1 MSDPSDQLLRE
12 IDEDLKREQWEKLWK
27 TYGRYVVAGIV
38 VVVVVVL
45 GFVGWRE
52 YRERQL
58 ADDGLTY
65 WKADRQA
72 AFGDYRAAAEGFN
85 ALVEDGQAGYPD
97 LAGLREAAALA
108 QAGDREAALELYDR
122 ISSQAGIG
130 SHLGQ
135 LAELYA
141 AVMLVDTGDPNQVA
155 DRLEPLAADGAPWR
169 YSARELQGLLAL
181 RIGNLDDARAIF
193 DALTNDENAPT
204 TLRNRASELLA
215 ITGGGGDA

>member
-1 MSDPSDQLLRE
+1 VSDPSDQLLRE

-27 TYGRYVVAGIV
+27 AYGRYVVAVLV
-38 VVVVVVL
+38 VVVIAVL

-58 ADDGLTY
+58 AEDGLIY

-72 AFGDYRAAAEGFN
+72 AFGDYGAAAEGFET
-85 ALVEDGQAGYPD
+85 LVESGDAGYPE

-108 QAGDREAALELYDR
+108 QAGDRESALELYDR
-122 ISSQAGIG
+122 IAQEADPQ
-130 SHLGQ
+130 SHVGQ
-135 LAELYA
+135 LAELYGA
-141 AVMLVDTGDPNQVA
+141 MMLIDTGDPDQVA
-155 DRLEPLAADGAPWR
+155 ARLEPLAADGAPWR

-181 RIGNLDDARAIF
+181 RTGNLDEARKIF
-193 DALTNDENAPT
+193 DGLVNDAETPT